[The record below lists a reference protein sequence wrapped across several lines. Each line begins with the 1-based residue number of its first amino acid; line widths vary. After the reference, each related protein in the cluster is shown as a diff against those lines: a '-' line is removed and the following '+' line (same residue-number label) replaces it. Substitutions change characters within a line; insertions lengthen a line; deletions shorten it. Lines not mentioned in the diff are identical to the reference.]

1 MNLPIYLVINYS
13 LPLVK
18 NYRPLLFGLAQTF
31 ENREK
36 ERRKKRGTLRR
47 REGSKENNQS
57 DPT

>member
-1 MNLPIYLVINYS
+1 MNLPIYLFIIYS

-36 ERRKKRGTLRR
+36 ERKKEEKKHVKTEGREQRK
-47 REGSKENNQS
+47 QS
-57 DPT
+57 V